1 MIDLSTNKLRE
12 GMITAQSVYN
22 SKGASY
28 LTKGMELN
36 TQYIERLKKIGI
48 SKVHVTSIDPT
59 LRLLPPEDI
68 VQEQTRVSAIHQVCN
83 AFQDI
88 EKKDSFN
95 LDALNSASESIV
107 LDLIDKR
114 NNLVQITDIRLHDDY
129 TFSHSVNVA
138 ILAAML
144 GSLCGLERRD
154 LMKLT
159 LGGLL
164 HDIGKLIVPKSILN
178 KPGSLS
184 DKEFEIIRMH
194 PEAGREKLLEINK
207 VVDPSIIDITVQHHE
222 HLDGKGY
229 PKRLV
234 GGQIHYFSRII
245 AIADVYDALTS
256 ERAYKRAY
264 KAYTASKIMMK
275 CSTGQFDEA
284 LLKLFFNNVALY
296 PVGTI
301 LRTKLGYAIVK
312 KVIFGQTGT
321 PIVCVFADEN
331 ARVFDTPFDV
341 DLSKAPADSIECA
354 IENYELYT
362 LIFKL
367 KIDPAMYLTEVTS

>member
-1 MIDLSTNKLRE
+1 MIDLATNKLRN
-12 GMITAQSVYN
+12 GMITAQSIYN

-28 LTKGMELN
+28 LTKGMKLN

-68 VQEQTRVSAIHQVCN
+68 VQEETRVSAIHQVCT

-95 LDALNSASESIV
+95 MEALNSASENIV
-107 LDLIDKR
+107 LDLLDKR

-144 GSLCGLERRD
+144 GSLCGLDRPS
-154 LMKLT
+154 LIKLT

-164 HDIGKLIVPKSILN
+164 HDIGKIIVPKSILN
-178 KPGSLS
+178 KPGVLS
-184 DKEFEIIRMH
+184 NKEFEMIRLH
-194 PEAGREKLLEINK
+194 PEAGREKLLELNTHI
-207 VVDPSIIDITVQHHE
+207 DPVILDIAIEHHE

-229 PKRLV
+229 PKHLT

-264 KAYTASKIMMK
+264 KAYTAAKIMTK
-275 CSTGQFDEA
+275 CSTGQFDEK

-296 PVGTI
+296 PIGTI
-301 LRTKLGYAIVK
+301 LRTKFGYAIVK
-312 KVIFGQTGT
+312 KVNFGQTST
-321 PIVCVFADEN
+321 PIICVFADDN
-331 ARVFDTPFDV
+331 AHVFEKHFDV
-341 DLSKAPADSIECA
+341 DLSQAPEDSIECA

-367 KIDPAMYLTEVTS
+367 KIDPARYLTDEYS